1 MKPHSKPTR
10 RPFSPTDRLLGLGA
24 IVMLGFLALLLAKSP
39 SPAVEAGMVVSSDT
53 FTLMTAAAR
62 TGGTITDEDALYI
75 IDNHNGI
82 LLVYRTQVQG
92 GAERIVLVDGGFV
105 EDLFAT
111 VRN

>member
-1 MKPHSKPTR
+1 
-10 RPFSPTDRLLGLGA
+10 
-24 IVMLGFLALLLAKSP
+24 MLGFLAFLLVQAP
-39 SPAVEAGMVVSSDT
+39 APAVEAGMVVSSET

-62 TGGTITDEDALYI
+62 TGRTVTDEDALYV

-82 LLVYRTQVQG
+82 LLIYRAQMQG

-105 EDLFAT
+105 DDLFAT

>member
-1 MKPHSKPTR
+1 MSQSKPTR
-10 RPFSPTDRLLGLGA
+10 RFSSSADRILGLGA
-24 IVMLGFLALLLAKSP
+24 VAMLGFLAFLLVQAP
-39 SPAVEAGMVVSSDT
+39 APAVEAGMVVSSET

-62 TGGTITDEDALYI
+62 TGGTVTDEDALYV

-82 LLVYRTQVQG
+82 LLIYRAQMQG

-105 EDLFAT
+105 DDLFAT